1 VALHGGST
9 MAARQHSGGRGQRKE
24 KGSFTGWTP
33 FITGRGGGRR
43 AARRRNR
50 GGETAV
56 GSRWRGSRRRSWPR
70 VVDVLRTRSVRDSVR
85 AADGWVQRF

>member
-1 VALHGGST
+1 VVPQWRHDNIV
-9 MAARQHSGGRGQRKE
+9 GGRGQRKE

-33 FITGRGGGRR
+33 FIAGRGGGRR

-50 GGETAV
+50 GREMAV
-56 GSRWRGSRRRSWPR
+56 GSCGCGSRQRSWPR
-70 VVDVLRTRSVRDSVR
+70 VVGALRTRSVRDSVR